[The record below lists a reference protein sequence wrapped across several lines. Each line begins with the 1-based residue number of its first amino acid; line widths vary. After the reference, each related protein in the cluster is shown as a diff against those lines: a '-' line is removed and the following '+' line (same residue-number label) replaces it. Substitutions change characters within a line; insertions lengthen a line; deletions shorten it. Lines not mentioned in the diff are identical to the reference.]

1 MVLALLGA
9 CQPPNGGPPASQPA
23 TGAWSMFR
31 GDLARD
37 GHPGGATL
45 SPAGS
50 ARLALSWRGQLD
62 GAIDGTPVVARG
74 IVIVSSAGG
83 TLTAFDALTGRM
95 IWSKHD
101 LGAIS
106 SSPAVDGNQ
115 SRVFVGTLTGR
126 LYAFGLL
133 RGEPIWQWTGPPD
146 SALWASPVAYRDEVI
161 IGIASP
167 YGDVPLVA
175 GRLVGLDASTGQAR
189 WTRCVRAGCEP
200 GDGLWSTLAIDSH
213 GVAFVGVGNPDD
225 GVLAI
230 DPLTGTPKWMTS
242 LYPDS
247 DRDLDVGAT
256 PVIFTLE
263 AREVVAQAT
272 VEGMFAVLD
281 ATTGHVVWSKELV
294 RGSAVHGLIAS
305 PAFDGTHIYTGSA
318 TRPTAMFALKPSD
331 GSTAWR
337 YDVADPIYS
346 APAVAKGVV
355 IFGTG
360 AVFGDLSTG
369 SVVALSS
376 SDGHRLWSYDT
387 HSAVRSGPA
396 LAGDLVFVGDSA
408 GDLLAFRP
416 KS

>member
-1 MVLALLGA
+1 M
-9 CQPPNGGPPASQPA
+9 
-23 TGAWSMFR
+23 
-31 GDLARD
+31 
-37 GHPGGATL
+37 
-45 SPAGS
+45 
-50 ARLALSWRGQLD
+50 
-62 GAIDGTPVVARG
+62 
-74 IVIVSSAGG
+74 
-83 TLTAFDALTGRM
+83 
-95 IWSKHD
+95 
-101 LGAIS
+101 
-106 SSPAVDGNQ
+106 
-115 SRVFVGTLTGR
+115 
-126 LYAFGLL
+126 
-133 RGEPIWQWTGPPD
+133 
-146 SALWASPVAYRDEVI
+146 
-161 IGIASP
+161 
-167 YGDVPLVA
+167 
-175 GRLVGLDASTGQAR
+175 
-189 WTRCVRAGCEP
+189 
-200 GDGLWSTLAIDSH
+200 
-213 GVAFVGVGNPDD
+213 GVGNPDD

-230 DPLTGTPKWMTS
+230 DPLTGTPKWLTS

-281 ATTGHVVWSKELV
+281 ATTGNVVWSKELV

-318 TRPTAMFALKPSD
+318 SPPTAMFALKPSD

-376 SDGHRLWSYDT
+376 SDGHRLWSYET
-387 HSAVRSGPA
+387 HSAVRSGPG
-396 LAGDLVFVGDSA
+396 LAGDLVVVGDSA